1 MNAMRSLTH
10 ADPRRRAMLAKVH
23 VAKKELGLD
32 ETLYGDVLF
41 RETGHSSSANC
52 SDAELTRLLDAF
64 KRMGFQAKPKQ
75 PRSRIADH
83 KTARKARALWISL
96 GYLGAID
103 NVSEKAL
110 EAFAKRQ
117 LGCERMQWADQNMMF
132 RLIEAL
138 KAMALREGW
147 DSTGADLGVVKSR
160 LLIAILAKL
169 KAKGYAADNWTV
181 NEAAR
186 RIAHFA
192 ASNHPRFWDLGD
204 LDNVAAAFGR
214 LLRTGSKNSGGAN

>member
-1 MNAMRSLTH
+1 MIAKRHTSIE
-10 ADPRRRAMLAKVH
+10 PRRRAMLAKVH

-41 RETGHSSSANC
+41 RETGQSSAGNC
-52 SDAELTRLLDAF
+52 SDTELVKLLDAF
-64 KRMGFQAKPKQ
+64 KRMGWQAKPKQ
-75 PRSRIADH
+75 PRARIADH

-96 GYLGAID
+96 GHLGAIES
-103 NVSEKAL
+103 VSEQAL

-117 LGCERMQWADQNMMF
+117 LGCDKMQWADQSLMF
-132 RLIEAL
+132 KLIEAL

-147 DSTGADLGVVKSR
+147 DSTGSDLGVVKSR

-169 KAKGYAADNWTV
+169 KAKGYAADDWDV
-181 NEAAR
+181 SEAAR
-186 RIAHFA
+186 RIARFVSSEGH
-192 ASNHPRFWDLGD
+192 NPRFWNLGD

-214 LLRTGSKNSGGAN
+214 LLRTGAKI